1 MLRSHSA
8 AIGSVSVSGS
18 SFTLTGLEVEQC
30 GWVEQELEPNGLA
43 GS

>member
-1 MLRSHSA
+1 MLRSHST
-8 AIGSVSVSGS
+8 AIGSVSVS

-30 GWVEQELEPNGLA
+30 GWVEQELDPNGLA